1 LGERILSD
9 FSDSADPGAFFATA
23 RGHEKLV
30 ARPREGHD
38 GAVPNANA
46 VAARALARLARH
58 FDRAELADRAAAALD
73 AFGAMVERAPR
84 AFSTALVTLDFL
96 RAPPLELVLAGRRGA
111 PDREALEVALAERYL
126 PRRVVG
132 HVEPDAPPRS
142 GLPLLEGKVE
152 VGGRAALYVC
162 RNYACER
169 PLTEPSEVAT
179 ALA

>member
-1 LGERILSD
+1 MCSSD
-9 FSDSADPGAFFATA
+9 
-23 RGHEKLV
+23 LV
-30 ARPREGHD
+30 A
-38 GAVPNANA
+38 
-46 VAARALARLARH
+46 
-58 FDRAELADRAAAALD
+58 
-73 AFGAMVERAPR
+73 
-84 AFSTALVTLDFL
+84 
-96 RAPPLELVLAGRRGA
+96 GRTGA

-142 GLPLLEGKVE
+142 GLPLLEGKGE

-169 PLTEPSEVAT
+169 PLTEPAEVAT